1 MPANTSDA
9 GVSITVHLP
18 VRLDE
23 IDYLGIV
30 HSSNYLKYME
40 HARVKLL
47 EQQGVDLLAWV
58 KKGIRAVVVNDTV
71 NYRHPA
77 VYGDVL
83 AATCTVEEL
92 GESATR
98 LRYSITE
105 QRTGREI
112 LQATTTI
119 VCIDPIGKP
128 TPIPSEVR
136 EALSRAA

>member
-1 MPANTSDA
+1 MTVTQDA
-9 GVSITVHLP
+9 EVSITVHIP

-77 VYGDVL
+77 RYGDVL
-83 AATCTVEEL
+83 AVTCLVEEL
-92 GESATR
+92 GESATK
-98 LRYSITE
+98 LEYNIMDQT
-105 QRTGREI
+105 TGREI
-112 LQATTTI
+112 VQATTTI
-119 VCIDPIGKP
+119 VCIDPDNKP
-128 TPIPSEVR
+128 SSIPAEAK
-136 EALSRAA
+136 EALSRPV

>member
-1 MPANTSDA
+1 MTTTQAA

-47 EQQGVDLLAWV
+47 EQQSVDLLAWV
-58 KKGIRAVVVNDTV
+58 KKGIRAVVVNDTI
-71 NYRHPA
+71 NYHHPA
-77 VYGDVL
+77 RYGDVL
-83 AATCTVEEL
+83 AITCRIEEI
-92 GESATR
+92 GESAAR
-98 LRYSITE
+98 LGYSIME
-105 QRTGREI
+105 QRTEKEI

-119 VCIDPIGKP
+119 AGIDPNGRP
-128 TPIPSEVR
+128 TPIPREVR
-136 EALSRAA
+136 EALSRPV